1 MQGTYIVISGP
12 SGVGK
17 GTIVKR
23 LVDEL
28 GLALSTSM
36 TTRDMRV
43 GEVDG
48 VDYYFTD
55 KEDFERRINNNEF
68 IEYATYNDNYYG
80 TLKKE
85 VQDKLDKGINVIC
98 EIEVQGAMQI
108 KKLFANSLLIYI
120 MAPSIEELRDRLIK
134 RNTETIDVIEKR
146 IAIAKKEQEYVDNY
160 DYVVVNDDLD
170 VAVNEIKDI
179 ISKQK

>member
-1 MQGTYIVISGP
+1 MHGTYIVISGP

-48 VDYYFTD
+48 VDYYFTN

-108 KKLFANSLLIYI
+108 KKLFSNSLLIYI

-146 IAIAKKEQEYVDNY
+146 IAIAKKEQEYVNNY

>member
-36 TTRDMRV
+36 TTRDKRE

-48 VDYYFTD
+48 VDYYFTN
-55 KEDFERRINNNEF
+55 KKDFEKRINNDEF

-85 VQDKLDKGINVIC
+85 VQDKLNNGINVIC

-108 KKLFANSLLIYI
+108 KKLFTNSLLIYI
-120 MAPSIEELRDRLIK
+120 TAPSIEELRNRLIN
-134 RNTETIDVIEKR
+134 RNTESIDEIEKR
-146 IAIAKKEQEYVDNY
+146 IAIARKEQEYVKNY
-160 DYVVVNDDLD
+160 DYVVINDDLD
-170 VAVNEIKDI
+170 TAVNKIKDI
-179 ISKQK
+179 IRKQK

>member
-1 MQGTYIVISGP
+1 MKGTYIVISGP

-48 VDYYFTD
+48 VDYYFTN
-55 KEDFERRINNNEF
+55 KEDFERRINNEEF

-108 KKLFANSLLIYI
+108 KKLFSNSLLIYI